1 MKYEVISLDVWGNTK
16 DGFDVNEEFHT
27 GNFID
32 ITGNTRKSIL
42 TQCRKQGVITTIT
55 PFDVDCSSE
64 NFIFV
69 QYKNGKP
76 AFNLEK
82 ECLQ

>member
-42 TQCRKQGVITTIT
+42 TQCREQGIITTTT
-55 PFDVDCSSE
+55 PFDVGGINE

-69 QYKNGKP
+69 EYKNGEP
-76 AFNLEK
+76 AFYLEK
-82 ECLQ
+82 EC